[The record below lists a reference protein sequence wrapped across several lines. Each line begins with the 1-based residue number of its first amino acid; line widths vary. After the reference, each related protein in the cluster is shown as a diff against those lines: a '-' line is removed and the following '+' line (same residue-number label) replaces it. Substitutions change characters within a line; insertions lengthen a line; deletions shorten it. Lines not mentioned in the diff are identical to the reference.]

1 MSAPDFALPPGHPQQ
16 GRRDVAVPLKAGLE
30 RGTPRIL
37 QAVRGPLS
45 TAWNLSRAIASGWL
59 LQPRRQR
66 RLRVSETVSLG
77 EKRFVSIVELDGQ
90 AFLIGGGT
98 AGVSLLAELSPT
110 PEQRTF
116 QETASEAWQ
125 KAETA

>member
-1 MSAPDFALPPGHPQQ
+1 MSVPDVALSPGHPAPD
-16 GRRDVAVPLKAGLE
+16 RRDEAAPLQREFGL
-30 RGTPRIL
+30 GAPRIL
-37 QAVRGPLS
+37 QAVKGPLS
-45 TAWNLSRAIASGWL
+45 TALSISRAITSGWL
-59 LQPRRQR
+59 LQPKRHR

-98 AGVSLLAELSPT
+98 AGVSLLAELSPAS
-110 PEQRTF
+110 EQRTF
-116 QETASEAWQ
+116 QEIASETLR

>member
-1 MSAPDFALPPGHPQQ
+1 MRAPDFALPPGHPAPD
-16 GRRDVAVPLKAGLE
+16 RRDIAVPLQAGPG
-30 RGTPRIL
+30 RGTSLIA
-37 QAVRGPLS
+37 QAIRGSLS
-45 TAWNLSRAIASGWL
+45 TAWNLSRTITSGWL
-59 LQPRRQR
+59 LQPKRQR

-98 AGVSLLAELSPT
+98 AGVSLLAELSPA

-116 QETASEAWQ
+116 RETASEAWRN
-125 KAETA
+125 AETA